1 MMEEAIKEAKKGV
14 RKGDS
19 PFGACIV
26 KNGKVISVGHST
38 VLSDR
43 DATCHAEINA
53 IRKACRKLKSH
64 KLNGCTIYSTT
75 EACPMCFSAIHWAEI
90 DRIIFGTKIRDVQ
103 KLGFSELTIKDRK
116 MKKLGHSPVKIKAGH
131 MRKECLELL
140 EYWKKHGGKTY

>member
-1 MMEEAIKEAKKGV
+1 MEEAIKEAKKGV

>member
-116 MKKLGHSPVKIKAGH
+116 MKKLGHSPVKITAGH